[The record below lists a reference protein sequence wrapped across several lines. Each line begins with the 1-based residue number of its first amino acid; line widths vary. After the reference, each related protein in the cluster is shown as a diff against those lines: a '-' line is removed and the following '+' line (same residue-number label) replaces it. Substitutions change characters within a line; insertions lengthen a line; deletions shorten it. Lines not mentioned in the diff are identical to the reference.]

1 MTVKEFIEHLSTSC
15 SMEGVDMDE
24 MEMTIMIDGNRV
36 ANLCDLEIFR
46 EEVVLY
52 VD

>member
-1 MTVKEFIEHLSTSC
+1 MTVKEFIEHISTAC

-24 MEMTIMIDGNRV
+24 MEMIIMIDENRV
-36 ANLCDLEIFR
+36 ANLRDLEIFR